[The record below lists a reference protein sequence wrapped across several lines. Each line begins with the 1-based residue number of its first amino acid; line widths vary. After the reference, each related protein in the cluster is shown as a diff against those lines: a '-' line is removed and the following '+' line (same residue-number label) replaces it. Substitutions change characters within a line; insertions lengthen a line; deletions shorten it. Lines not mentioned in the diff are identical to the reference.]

1 MQGSLAGAELMDEP
15 FLDSLSSHSGV
26 LDAAEPTEEWL
37 STSSD
42 WLASSDGEL
51 PLSSVPGHA
60 EPSAEACAA
69 TELGQDFQD
78 ASVTFEQAVGSID
91 NLGFHE
97 ARMHRWNPCLSCLW
111 RRMLQHA
118 LTAWMPTWRQHSS
131 LSGHAA
137 RQCRRDSSPAG
148 MHQRKTS
155 LGNSR
160 LWRSVSDPFSKTKQL
175 PTLAPGMEGAP
186 METPF
191 AGDQRCPACSSAQ
204 QSCLHRARLRLFKG
218 AQTRCYAHSH
228 VAE

>member
-42 WLASSDGEL
+42 WLASSDGEV

-60 EPSAEACAA
+60 EPSAEAFAA

-78 ASVTFEQAVGSID
+78 TSVTFEQAVGSID

-97 ARMHRWNPCLSCLW
+97 ARAPLDPLPE
-111 RRMLQHA
+111 LPLEEDA
-118 LTAWMPTWRQHSS
+118 
-131 LSGHAA
+131 AA
-137 RQCRRDSSPAG
+137 RSDSLDADMAPAQQPEWQCSTPVQKRQDSNTNVPENTLSV
-148 MHQRKTS
+148 
-155 LGNSR
+155 NSR
-160 LWRSVSDPFSKTKQL
+160 LWRSISDQFPKTKQL

-191 AGDQRCPACSSAQ
+191 AGDQRCPV
-204 QSCLHRARLRLFKG
+204 L
-218 AQTRCYAHSH
+218 
-228 VAE
+228 

>member
-42 WLASSDGEL
+42 WLASSDGEV
-51 PLSSVPGHA
+51 PLSSVPGH
-60 EPSAEACAA
+60 AEACAA

-97 ARMHRWNPCLSCLW
+97 ARMPLE
-111 RRMLQHA
+111 
-118 LTAWMPTWRQHSS
+118 S
-131 LSGHAA
+131 LPELPLEEDAAA
-137 RQCRRDSSPAG
+137 RSDSLDADMAPAQQPEWPCSTPVQKRLESS
-148 MHQRKTS
+148 MNAPEKNVS
-155 LGNSR
+155 GNSR
-160 LWRSVSDPFSKTKQL
+160 LWRSISDQFPKTKQL

-191 AGDQRCPACSSAQ
+191 AGDQRCPVFRVPSNPVSTGQ
-204 QSCLHRARLRLFKG
+204 
-218 AQTRCYAHSH
+218 
-228 VAE
+228 V

>member
-1 MQGSLAGAELMDEP
+1 MDEP

-51 PLSSVPGHA
+51 PLSNVPGHA
-60 EPSAEACAA
+60 EPSAEAFSA

-97 ARMHRWNPCLSCLW
+97 A
-111 RRMLQHA
+111 HA
-118 LTAWMPTWRQHSS
+118 PLDPLPELPLEEDA
-131 LSGHAA
+131 AA
-137 RQCRRDSSPAG
+137 RSDSLDADLAPVQQPEWPCSTPVHKRLESSRNAPENN
-148 MHQRKTS
+148 S

-175 PTLAPGMEGAP
+175 PTLAPGMDGAP

-191 AGDQRCPACSSAQ
+191 AGDQRCPACLVPSILVST
-204 QSCLHRARLRLFKG
+204 G
-218 AQTRCYAHSH
+218 H
-228 VAE
+228 V